1 MDYFKRI
8 IEFFTAGEFSD
19 AGKRAFFRWLADEEH
34 SVEKDR
40 VLREMWDNSG
50 SATDAGTRESWR
62 AFVRKAGLKERVP
75 RLRRLRVWQT
85 AAAVLLLIS
94 ISAIY
99 TVYREKSGGSYAG
112 LLEQYSAVAVTER
125 LVLPDGS
132 EVHLN
137 SGSLLIYPEKFTG
150 RSRSVYLSGE
160 ANFKV
165 KGDKKR
171 PFVVKSNDFQVT
183 VLGTEFDL
191 LAYPGDSLVRVTL
204 LSGSVEATYNNLEMC
219 TVLSPDQQL
228 VYNKISKSSYINNPD
243 IEDVTAWQRGEIIF
257 KGTTLGE
264 IITVLKRKYP
274 CQFVYHEEQ
283 FGNDKYTFRFRED
296 APLEEVMEI
305 ITQVAG
311 YISYNIAGDTCFI
324 EQRTR

>member
-1 MDYFKRI
+1 MNYFKRI
-8 IEFFTAGEFSD
+8 IDLFTAGEFSE
-19 AGKRAFFRWLADEEH
+19 AGKRAFFRWLAEEEH
-34 SVEKDR
+34 SGEKDR
-40 VLREMWDNSG
+40 MLKELWDQSGHKADAKTRNSW
-50 SATDAGTRESWR
+50 E
-62 AFVRKAGLKERVP
+62 AFRKKAGLQEKMPRIQRVK
-75 RLRRLRVWQT
+75 VWQT
-85 AAAVLLLIS
+85 VAAVLLVIS
-94 ISAIY
+94 LSAIY
-99 TVYREKSGGSYAG
+99 TTYRTKRDVSSAG
-112 LLEQYSAVAVTER
+112 LLEQYVPVAVTER

-137 SGSLLIYPEKFTG
+137 SGSLLLYPEEFTG
-150 RSRSVYLSGE
+150 KSRSVYLSGE

-165 KGDKKR
+165 RPDKKR

-204 LSGSVEATYNNLEMC
+204 LSGTVEATYNNLDKH
-219 TVLSPDQQL
+219 TVLSPNQQL
-228 VYNKISKSSYINNPD
+228 VYNKISGSSCINYPD

-257 KGTTLGE
+257 KGTTLSE

-274 CQFVYHEEQ
+274 YQFIYHEER
-283 FGNDKYTFRFRED
+283 FSNDTYTFRFKED

-311 YISYNIAGDTCFI
+311 YIRYNIVNDTCFI
-324 EQRTR
+324 ETRIR